1 MSDRIQKEAV
11 AADNDGNKETMPE
24 RDLAVDD
31 GQTPGEDM
39 TQELEAARAEAKEHY
54 DKMLRLGAEFENYKK
69 RMERERSQLLK
80 YAEENLLRDLLSV
93 VDNLERALEQGGAS
107 DTVAP
112 VVEGVQLTLDG
123 LCSIM
128 EKYGV
133 KPLKSV
139 GEPFDP
145 TCHDALAMEAT
156 NTIEPNHVFKEFQ
169 KGYAYH
175 DRLLRA
181 AKVIVSQA
189 DSNTVNS

>member
-1 MSDRIQKEAV
+1 MSERVQKEAC
-11 AADNDGNKETMPE
+11 AADHGENKATMPE
-24 RDLAVDD
+24 GDVAIDD
-31 GQTPGEDM
+31 GQASGEDM
-39 TQELEAARAEAKEHY
+39 IQELEAARAEAKEHY

-93 VDNLERALEQGGAS
+93 VDNLERALEQGSAS

-112 VVEGVQLTLDG
+112 VVAGVQLTLDG
-123 LCSIM
+123 LFSIM

-139 GEPFDP
+139 GESFDP
-145 TCHDALAMEAT
+145 TRHDALAMEAT
-156 NTIEPNHVFKEFQ
+156 DTMAPNHVFKEFQ

-189 DSNTVNS
+189 DKNTANS

>member
-1 MSDRIQKEAV
+1 MSDRVQKESS
-11 AADNDGNKETMPE
+11 AAGNDGNKATMPG
-24 RDLAVDD
+24 RDIPVDD
-31 GQTPGEDM
+31 EQTPGEDM

-93 VDNLERALEQGGAS
+93 VDNLERALEQGSAS

-112 VVEGVQLTLDG
+112 VVEGVQLTLNG
-123 LCSIM
+123 LFSIM

-133 KPLKSV
+133 KPLESV
-139 GEPFDP
+139 GESFDP
-145 TCHDALAMEAT
+145 TRHDALAMEAT
-156 NTIEPNHVFKEFQ
+156 DTMEPNHVFKEFQ

-189 DSNTVNS
+189 DNNTVNS